1 MRKFVCAAV
10 VTVCTV
16 SIAMA
21 ADFTAAVTG
30 LETKDGK
37 TIVTFKKT
45 EKGQPVGEE
54 MKLPL
59 AADVKIFKG
68 KGKKGVFE
76 TVGDALEKADYTA
89 LITKGI
95 EGKKKSAN
103 TYISTS
109 DDGKSITRV
118 LIIAGKKAKDAQ

>member
-1 MRKFVCAAV
+1 MRKFVCAAI

-16 SIAMA
+16 SVAMA
-21 ADFTAAVTG
+21 AEFTAAVTKIEG
-30 LETKDGK
+30 NK
-37 TIVTFKKT
+37 ITFKRT
-45 EKGQPVGEE
+45 EKGKVAEDAKEE
-54 MKLPL
+54 TMTL
-59 AADVKIFKG
+59 ANDAKVFKG

-103 TYISTS
+103 VHITT
-109 DDGKSITRV
+109 DADNKQITRI
-118 LIIAGKKAKDAQ
+118 LIIQGKKVKDAAN